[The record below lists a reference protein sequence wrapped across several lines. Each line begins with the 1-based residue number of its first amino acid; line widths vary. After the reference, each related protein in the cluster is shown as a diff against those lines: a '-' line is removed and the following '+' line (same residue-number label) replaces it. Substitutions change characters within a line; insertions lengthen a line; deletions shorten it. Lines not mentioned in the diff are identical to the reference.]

1 MGGNGVEKEIIKQVS
16 QDLSDINQYQI
27 ETTLSLL
34 DEGNTVPFIARYR
47 KERTGSLDEVQIRDI
62 QDTYQRLLKLSNRKI
77 DVINK
82 IAEQGKLTD
91 QLQNQIKA
99 ASDIQVVEDLYL
111 PYKQKRKTKAMLAD
125 EQGLTP
131 LANQMMK
138 FPSQSP
144 EQLAESY
151 VNPAV
156 GLNDVTEV
164 LSGVADIITQS
175 VADVAIFRE
184 WIRNYTE
191 KNGLI
196 VTKLKSKADEL
207 DENQVYANY
216 YDFSETIKT
225 IPSFR
230 VLAINRGK
238 KQKILQVKIDVNED
252 VILKYLNFTVI
263 GKHMGSVAD
272 FVADAVKEAYRKSIR
287 PAITRDVQAK
297 LTETAEKHAIEVFGK
312 NLYHLLMQAPI
323 KGKVTLGFDPAYR
336 TGCKLAI
343 MDKNGKFLH
352 KQIIFATKP
361 ASEAKIAH
369 AKQQFIDLINQYHVE
384 MVAIGNGT
392 ASRESELFVADA
404 LKAIEFPVHYVIVNE
419 SGASVYSAS
428 SNARKEFPDLY
439 VEERSAISIGRRL
452 QDPLAELIK
461 IDPKAVGVGQYQHDV
476 SETHLDKQLDRVV
489 ETAVNQVGVNLNTAS
504 VELLEHISGLS
515 AAISQN
521 IVDYREEN
529 GSFTNRKQLKKVK
542 RLGPKAYEQSVGF
555 LRIIGGNNPLD
566 NTDIHPESYDQ
577 AQSILQALDLSVDQL
592 GTDVAIQSLNNVNP
606 SELANKLDLDEQ
618 LTVDLLNGLKNPGR
632 DLRDQMPAPLLKS
645 DVMKIDDLKP
655 GMKLQGTV
663 RNVIDFGAFV
673 DVGVKQDGLVHISHM
688 SNKFIK
694 DPAMIVSVGDIV
706 DVWVLSVDI
715 DRKRIQLSMI
725 EPE

>member
-1 MGGNGVEKEIIKQVS
+1 MEKEIIKQVS
-16 QDLSDINQYQI
+16 QDLSDINQHQI

-151 VNPAV
+151 VNPAF

-263 GKHMGSVAD
+263 GKHTGSVAD
-272 FVADAVKEAYRKSIR
+272 FVADAVKESYRKSIR

-297 LTETAEKHAIEVFGK
+297 LTETAEEHAIEVFGK

>member
-1 MGGNGVEKEIIKQVS
+1 MAV
-16 QDLSDINQYQI
+16 
-27 ETTLSLL
+27 
-34 DEGNTVPFIARYR
+34 F
-47 KERTGSLDEVQIRDI
+47 
-62 QDTYQRLLKLSNRKI
+62 
-77 DVINK
+77 
-82 IAEQGKLTD
+82 
-91 QLQNQIKA
+91 
-99 ASDIQVVEDLYL
+99 
-111 PYKQKRKTKAMLAD
+111 
-125 EQGLTP
+125 
-131 LANQMMK
+131 
-138 FPSQSP
+138 QS
-144 EQLAESY
+144 
-151 VNPAV
+151 
-156 GLNDVTEV
+156 
-164 LSGVADIITQS
+164 
-175 VADVAIFRE
+175 
-184 WIRNYTE
+184 
-191 KNGLI
+191 
-196 VTKLKSKADEL
+196 
-207 DENQVYANY
+207 
-216 YDFSETIKT
+216 
-225 IPSFR
+225 
-230 VLAINRGK
+230 
-238 KQKILQVKIDVNED
+238 
-252 VILKYLNFTVI
+252 
-263 GKHMGSVAD
+263 
-272 FVADAVKEAYRKSIR
+272 
-287 PAITRDVQAK
+287 
-297 LTETAEKHAIEVFGK
+297 
-312 NLYHLLMQAPI
+312 
-323 KGKVTLGFDPAYR
+323 
-336 TGCKLAI
+336 
-343 MDKNGKFLH
+343 
-352 KQIIFATKP
+352 
-361 ASEAKIAH
+361 
-369 AKQQFIDLINQYHVE
+369 
-384 MVAIGNGT
+384 
-392 ASRESELFVADA
+392 
-404 LKAIEFPVHYVIVNE
+404 
-419 SGASVYSAS
+419 
-428 SNARKEFPDLY
+428 
-439 VEERSAISIGRRL
+439 RRL

>member
-1 MGGNGVEKEIIKQVS
+1 MEKEIIKQVS
-16 QDLSDINQYQI
+16 QDLSDINQHQI

-151 VNPAV
+151 VNPAF

-263 GKHMGSVAD
+263 GKHTGSVAD
-272 FVADAVKEAYRKSIR
+272 FVADAVKESYRKSIR

-297 LTETAEKHAIEVFGK
+297 LTETAVEHAIEIFGK

-673 DVGVKQDGLVHISHM
+673 DVGVKQDGLVHISHI

>member
-1 MGGNGVEKEIIKQVS
+1 MEKEIIKQVS
-16 QDLSDINQYQI
+16 QDLSDINQHQI

-156 GLNDVTEV
+156 GLNDVNEV

-263 GKHMGSVAD
+263 GKHTGSVAD
-272 FVADAVKEAYRKSIR
+272 FVADAVKESYRKSIR

-297 LTETAEKHAIEVFGK
+297 LTETAEEHAIEVFGK

>member
-1 MGGNGVEKEIIKQVS
+1 MEKEIIKQVS
-16 QDLSDINQYQI
+16 QDLSDINQHQI

-263 GKHMGSVAD
+263 GKHTGSVAD
-272 FVADAVKEAYRKSIR
+272 FVADAVKESYRKSIR

-297 LTETAEKHAIEVFGK
+297 LTETAEEHAIEVFGK

-343 MDKNGKFLH
+343 IDKNGKFLH

>member
-1 MGGNGVEKEIIKQVS
+1 MEKEIIKQVS
-16 QDLSDINQYQI
+16 QDLSDINQHQI

-207 DENQVYANY
+207 DKNQVYANY

-272 FVADAVKEAYRKSIR
+272 FVADAVKESYRKSIR

-384 MVAIGNGT
+384 TVAIGNGT

>member
-1 MGGNGVEKEIIKQVS
+1 MEKEIIKQVS
-16 QDLSDINQYQI
+16 QDLSDINQHQI

-138 FPSQSP
+138 FSSQSP

-263 GKHMGSVAD
+263 GKHTGSVAD
-272 FVADAVKEAYRKSIR
+272 FVADAVKESYRKSIR

-297 LTETAEKHAIEVFGK
+297 LTENAEEHAIEVFGK

-515 AAISQN
+515 AVISQN

>member
-1 MGGNGVEKEIIKQVS
+1 MEKEIIKQVS
-16 QDLSDINQYQI
+16 QDLSDINQHQI

-207 DENQVYANY
+207 DKNQVYANY

-272 FVADAVKEAYRKSIR
+272 FVADAVKESYRKSIR

>member
-1 MGGNGVEKEIIKQVS
+1 MEKEIIKQVS
-16 QDLSDINQYQI
+16 QDLSDINQHQI

-34 DEGNTVPFIARYR
+34 DDGNTVPFIARYR

-263 GKHMGSVAD
+263 GKHTGSVAD
-272 FVADAVKEAYRKSIR
+272 FVADAVKESYRKSIR

-297 LTETAEKHAIEVFGK
+297 LTETAEEHAIEVFGK

-663 RNVIDFGAFV
+663 HNVIDFGAFV

>member
-1 MGGNGVEKEIIKQVS
+1 MEKEIIKQVS
-16 QDLSDINQYQI
+16 QDLSDINQHQI

-138 FPSQSP
+138 FSSQSP

-207 DENQVYANY
+207 DKNQVYANY

-263 GKHMGSVAD
+263 GKHTGSVAD
-272 FVADAVKEAYRKSIR
+272 FVADAVKESYRKSIR

-297 LTETAEKHAIEVFGK
+297 LTENAEEHAIEVFGK

>member
-1 MGGNGVEKEIIKQVS
+1 METEIIKQVS
-16 QDLSDINQYQI
+16 QDLADVNSQQI

-34 DEGNTVPFIARYR
+34 EEGNTVPFIARYR
-47 KERTGSLDEVQIRDI
+47 KERTGSLDEVQIRNI
-62 QDTYQRLLKLSNRKI
+62 QDTYQRLLKLSNRKT

-91 QLQNQIKA
+91 KLQTQIKA
-99 ASDIQVVEDLYL
+99 ATDIQVVEDLYL

-131 LANQMMK
+131 LANQMMT
-138 FPSQSP
+138 FPNQTP
-144 EQLAESY
+144 EQLAASY

-156 GLNDVTEV
+156 GLNNVTEV
-164 LSGVADIITQS
+164 LSGVADIISQS

-191 KNGLI
+191 KNGLM
-196 VTKLKSKADEL
+196 VTKLKSKAEEL

-252 VILKYLNFTVI
+252 VILKYLNFTVL
-263 GKHMGSVAD
+263 GKHRGSVAE
-272 FVADAVKEAYRKSIR
+272 FVAEAVKEAYRKSIR
-287 PAITRDVQAK
+287 PAIAREVQAK
-297 LTETAEKHAIEVFGK
+297 LTETAEVHAIKVFGK

-361 ASEAKIAH
+361 ASEAKIVH
-369 AKQQFIDLINQYHVE
+369 AKQQFIDLIKEYHVE

-404 LKAIEFPVHYVIVNE
+404 LKVIDFPVHYVIVNE
-419 SGASVYSAS
+419 LGASVYSAS
-428 SNARKEFPDLY
+428 ANARKEFPDLH

-476 SETHLDKQLDRVV
+476 SESHLDQQLDRVV

-504 VELLEHISGLS
+504 PELLEHISGLS
-515 AAISQN
+515 ATISQN
-521 IVDYREEN
+521 IVDYREAN
-529 GSFTNRKQLKKVK
+529 GSFTNRNQLKKVK

-555 LRIIGGNNPLD
+555 LRIIDGNNPLD
-566 NTDIHPESYDQ
+566 NTDIHPESY
-577 AQSILQALDLSVDQL
+577 AIAKRVLQALDLTVADL
-592 GTDVAIQSLNNVNP
+592 GTDVAVQCLENAKIKYLAMQF
-606 SELANKLDLDEQ
+606 ELTEEFVTDLI
-618 LTVDLLNGLKNPGR
+618 NGLKMPGR

-688 SNKFIK
+688 SHKFIK
-694 DPAMIVSVGDIV
+694 DPATVVSVGDIV
-706 DVWVLSVDI
+706 DVWVLSVDVE
-715 DRKRIQLSMI
+715 RNRIQLSML

>member
-1 MGGNGVEKEIIKQVS
+1 MEKEIIKQVS
-16 QDLSDINQYQI
+16 QDLSDINQHQI

-151 VNPAV
+151 VNPAF

-263 GKHMGSVAD
+263 GKHTGSVAD
-272 FVADAVKEAYRKSIR
+272 FVADAVKESYRKSIR

-297 LTETAEKHAIEVFGK
+297 LTENAEEHAIEVFGK

-515 AAISQN
+515 AVISQN

>member
-1 MGGNGVEKEIIKQVS
+1 MEKEIIKQVS
-16 QDLSDINQYQI
+16 QDLSDINQHQI

-138 FPSQSP
+138 FSSQSP

-263 GKHMGSVAD
+263 GKHTGSVAD
-272 FVADAVKEAYRKSIR
+272 FVADAVKESYRKSIR

-297 LTETAEKHAIEVFGK
+297 LTENAEEHAIEVFGK

>member
-1 MGGNGVEKEIIKQVS
+1 
-16 QDLSDINQYQI
+16 
-27 ETTLSLL
+27 
-34 DEGNTVPFIARYR
+34 
-47 KERTGSLDEVQIRDI
+47 
-62 QDTYQRLLKLSNRKI
+62 
-77 DVINK
+77 
-82 IAEQGKLTD
+82 
-91 QLQNQIKA
+91 
-99 ASDIQVVEDLYL
+99 
-111 PYKQKRKTKAMLAD
+111 MLAD

>member
-1 MGGNGVEKEIIKQVS
+1 MEKEIIKQVS
-16 QDLSDINQYQI
+16 QDLSDINQHQI

-62 QDTYQRLLKLSNRKI
+62 QDTNQRLLKLSNRKI

-207 DENQVYANY
+207 DKNQVYANY

-272 FVADAVKEAYRKSIR
+272 FVADAVKESYRKSIR

-515 AAISQN
+515 AVISQN

>member
-1 MGGNGVEKEIIKQVS
+1 MEKEIIKQVS
-16 QDLSDINQYQI
+16 QDLSDINQHQI

-164 LSGVADIITQS
+164 LGGVADIITQS

-196 VTKLKSKADEL
+196 VTKLKSKTDEL

-263 GKHMGSVAD
+263 GKYTGSVAD
-272 FVADAVKEAYRKSIR
+272 FVADAVKESYRKSIR

-297 LTETAEKHAIEVFGK
+297 LTETAEEHAIEVFGK

>member
-1 MGGNGVEKEIIKQVS
+1 MEKEIIKQVS
-16 QDLSDINQYQI
+16 KDLVEVNQRQI

-62 QDTYQRLLKLSNRKI
+62 QDTYQRLLKLSNRKT

-82 IAEQGKLTD
+82 IGEQGKLTD
-91 QLQNQIKA
+91 QLQAQIEA
-99 ASDIQVVEDLYL
+99 ATDLQVVEDLYL

-138 FPSQSP
+138 FPNQTP
-144 EQLAESY
+144 EQLAKSY
-151 VNPAV
+151 VNPEV
-156 GLNDVTEV
+156 GLDDVTAV
-164 LSGVADIITQS
+164 LSGVTDIITQS

-191 KNGLI
+191 KNGLV
-196 VTKLKSKADEL
+196 VTKLKSKAEEL

-230 VLAINRGK
+230 MLAINRGK
-238 KQKILQVKIDVNED
+238 KEKILQVKVDVNED

-263 GKHMGSVAD
+263 GKHTGPVVA

-287 PAITRDVQAK
+287 PAIAREVQAK
-297 LTETAEKHAIEVFGK
+297 LTEKAEAHAIEVFGK

-361 ASEAKIAH
+361 ASETKIAH
-369 AKQQFIDLINQYHVE
+369 AKQQFIDLIKQYHVE

-404 LKAIEFPVHYVIVNE
+404 LKAIDFPVHYVIVNE

-428 SNARKEFPDLY
+428 ANARKEFPDLH

-476 SETHLDKQLDRVV
+476 SETHLDQQLDRVV

-504 VELLEHISGLS
+504 PELLEHISGLS
-515 AAISQN
+515 PTISQN
-521 IVDYREEN
+521 IVNYREAN
-529 GSFTNRKQLKKVK
+529 GSFTNRNQLKKVK

-555 LRIIGGNNPLD
+555 LRIIDGNNPLD
-566 NTDIHPESYDQ
+566 NTDIHPESYAIAKQ
-577 AQSILQALDLSVDQL
+577 LLQALQLTVADLGSE
-592 GTDVAIQSLNNVNP
+592 VAVQRLENAKIKD
-606 SELANKLDLDEQ
+606 LATQFNLDEQ
-618 LTVDLLNGLKNPGR
+618 FVTDLINGLKTPGR

-645 DVMKIDDLKP
+645 DVMKIDDLQP

-688 SNKFIK
+688 SHKFIK
-694 DPAMIVSVGDIV
+694 DPATVVSVGDIV
-706 DVWVLSVDI
+706 DVWVLSVDV
-715 DRKRIQLSMI
+715 DRNRIQLSMI

>member
-1 MGGNGVEKEIIKQVS
+1 MEKEIIKQVS
-16 QDLSDINQYQI
+16 QDLSDINQHQI

-151 VNPAV
+151 VNPAF

-263 GKHMGSVAD
+263 GKHTGSVAD
-272 FVADAVKEAYRKSIR
+272 FVADAVKESYRKSIR

-297 LTETAEKHAIEVFGK
+297 LTETAEEHAIEIFGK

>member
-1 MGGNGVEKEIIKQVS
+1 MEKEIIKQVS
-16 QDLSDINQYQI
+16 QDLSDINQHQI

-164 LSGVADIITQS
+164 LGGVADIITQS

-263 GKHMGSVAD
+263 GKHTGSVAD
-272 FVADAVKEAYRKSIR
+272 FVADAVKESYRKSIR

-297 LTETAEKHAIEVFGK
+297 LTETAEEHAIEVFGK

>member
-1 MGGNGVEKEIIKQVS
+1 MEKEIIKQVS
-16 QDLSDINQYQI
+16 QDLSDINQHQI

-263 GKHMGSVAD
+263 GKHTGSVAD
-272 FVADAVKEAYRKSIR
+272 FVADAVKESYRKSIR

-461 IDPKAVGVGQYQHDV
+461 ISRKLSSSCCGVASSNFLTCVQP
-476 SETHLDKQLDRVV
+476 LC
-489 ETAVNQVGVNLNTAS
+489 VNLSTKSAS
-504 VELLEHISGLS
+504 KSSSLEVYLDTIF
-515 AAISQN
+515 
-521 IVDYREEN
+521 Y
-529 GSFTNRKQLKKVK
+529 
-542 RLGPKAYEQSVGF
+542 
-555 LRIIGGNNPLD
+555 PL
-566 NTDIHPESYDQ
+566 
-577 AQSILQALDLSVDQL
+577 
-592 GTDVAIQSLNNVNP
+592 
-606 SELANKLDLDEQ
+606 
-618 LTVDLLNGLKNPGR
+618 
-632 DLRDQMPAPLLKS
+632 
-645 DVMKIDDLKP
+645 
-655 GMKLQGTV
+655 
-663 RNVIDFGAFV
+663 
-673 DVGVKQDGLVHISHM
+673 
-688 SNKFIK
+688 
-694 DPAMIVSVGDIV
+694 
-706 DVWVLSVDI
+706 
-715 DRKRIQLSMI
+715 
-725 EPE
+725 

>member
-1 MGGNGVEKEIIKQVS
+1 VEKEIIKQVS
-16 QDLSDINQYQI
+16 QDLSDINQHQI

-207 DENQVYANY
+207 DKNQVYANY

-272 FVADAVKEAYRKSIR
+272 FVADAVKESYRKSIR

>member
-1 MGGNGVEKEIIKQVS
+1 MEKEIIKQVS
-16 QDLSDINQYQI
+16 QDLSDINQHQI

-34 DEGNTVPFIARYR
+34 DDGNTVPFIARYR

-263 GKHMGSVAD
+263 GKHTGSVAD
-272 FVADAVKEAYRKSIR
+272 FVADAVKESYRKSIR

-297 LTETAEKHAIEVFGK
+297 LTETAEEHAIEVFGK

>member
-1 MGGNGVEKEIIKQVS
+1 MEKEIIKQVS
-16 QDLSDINQYQI
+16 QDLSDINQHQI

-156 GLNDVTEV
+156 GLNDVNEV

-196 VTKLKSKADEL
+196 VTKLKSKTDEL

-263 GKHMGSVAD
+263 GKHTGSVAD
-272 FVADAVKEAYRKSIR
+272 FVADAVKESYRKSIR

-297 LTETAEKHAIEVFGK
+297 LTETAEEHAIEVFGK

>member
-1 MGGNGVEKEIIKQVS
+1 M
-16 QDLSDINQYQI
+16 
-27 ETTLSLL
+27 
-34 DEGNTVPFIARYR
+34 
-47 KERTGSLDEVQIRDI
+47 
-62 QDTYQRLLKLSNRKI
+62 
-77 DVINK
+77 
-82 IAEQGKLTD
+82 
-91 QLQNQIKA
+91 
-99 ASDIQVVEDLYL
+99 
-111 PYKQKRKTKAMLAD
+111 
-125 EQGLTP
+125 
-131 LANQMMK
+131 
-138 FPSQSP
+138 
-144 EQLAESY
+144 
-151 VNPAV
+151 
-156 GLNDVTEV
+156 NDVNEV

-263 GKHMGSVAD
+263 GKHTGSVAD

-297 LTETAEKHAIEVFGK
+297 LTETAEEHAIEVFGK

>member
-1 MGGNGVEKEIIKQVS
+1 MEKEIIKQVS
-16 QDLSDINQYQI
+16 QDLSDINQHQI

-164 LSGVADIITQS
+164 LGGVADIITQS

-196 VTKLKSKADEL
+196 VTKLKSKTDEL

-263 GKHMGSVAD
+263 GKHTGSVAD
-272 FVADAVKEAYRKSIR
+272 FVADAVKESYRKSIR

-297 LTETAEKHAIEVFGK
+297 LTETAEEHAIEVFGK

>member
-1 MGGNGVEKEIIKQVS
+1 METEIIKQVS
-16 QDLSDINQYQI
+16 QDLADVNSQQI

-47 KERTGSLDEVQIRDI
+47 KERTGSLDEVQIRNI
-62 QDTYQRLLKLSNRKI
+62 QDTYQRLLKLSNRKT

-91 QLQNQIKA
+91 KLQTQIKA
-99 ASDIQVVEDLYL
+99 ATDIQVVEDLYL

-131 LANQMMK
+131 LANQMMT
-138 FPSQSP
+138 FPNQTL
-144 EQLAESY
+144 EQLAASY

-156 GLNDVTEV
+156 GLNNVAEV
-164 LSGVADIITQS
+164 LSGVADIISQS

-191 KNGLI
+191 KNGLM
-196 VTKLKSKADEL
+196 VTKLKSKAEEL

-252 VILKYLNFTVI
+252 VILKYLNFTVL
-263 GKHMGSVAD
+263 GKHRGSVAE
-272 FVADAVKEAYRKSIR
+272 FVAEAVKEAYRKSIR
-287 PAITRDVQAK
+287 PAIAREVQAK
-297 LTETAEKHAIEVFGK
+297 LTETAEAHAIEVFGK

-369 AKQQFIDLINQYHVE
+369 AKQQFINLIKEYHVE

-404 LKAIEFPVHYVIVNE
+404 LKAIDFPVHYVIVNE

-428 SNARKEFPDLY
+428 ANARKEFPDLH

-476 SETHLDKQLDRVV
+476 SESHLDQQLDRVV

-504 VELLEHISGLS
+504 PELLEHISGLS
-515 AAISQN
+515 ATISQN
-521 IVDYREEN
+521 IVDYREAN
-529 GSFTNRKQLKKVK
+529 GSFTNRNQLKKVK

-555 LRIIGGNNPLD
+555 LRIIDGNNPLD
-566 NTDIHPESYDQ
+566 NTDIHPESY
-577 AQSILQALDLSVDQL
+577 AIAKKVLQALDLTVADL
-592 GTDVAIQSLNNVNP
+592 GTDVAVQRLENAKVKDLATQF
-606 SELANKLDLDEQ
+606 ELTEEFVTDLI
-618 LTVDLLNGLKNPGR
+618 NGLKTPGR

-688 SNKFIK
+688 SHKFIK
-694 DPAMIVSVGDIV
+694 DPATVVSVGDIV
-706 DVWVLSVDI
+706 DVWVLSVDVE
-715 DRKRIQLSMI
+715 RNRIQLSML

>member
-1 MGGNGVEKEIIKQVS
+1 MEKEIIKQVS
-16 QDLSDINQYQI
+16 QDLSDINQHQI

-156 GLNDVTEV
+156 GLNDVAEV

-207 DENQVYANY
+207 DENQVHANY

-263 GKHMGSVAD
+263 GKNMGSVAD

>member
-1 MGGNGVEKEIIKQVS
+1 MEPEIIKQVAK
-16 QDLSDINQYQI
+16 DIDGVKQHQI
-27 ETTLSLL
+27 ETTLALL
-34 DEGNTVPFIARYR
+34 DEGNTVPFISRYR
-47 KERTGSLDEVQIRDI
+47 KERTGNLDEVQIRNI
-62 QDTYQRLLKLSNRKI
+62 QDTYQRLLKLSNRKA
-77 DVINK
+77 DVIKK
-82 IAEQGKLTD
+82 ITEQGKINDKLTK
-91 QLQNQIKA
+91 QINA
-99 ASDIQVVEDLYL
+99 ATDIQVVEDLYL
-111 PYKQKRKTKAMLAD
+111 PYKQKRKTKAMIAD

-131 LANQMMK
+131 LANEMMK
-138 FPSQSP
+138 FPNAKP
-144 EQLAESY
+144 VQLAQSY
-151 VNPAV
+151 VNPAKD
-156 GLNDVTEV
+156 LNNTDEV
-164 LSGVADIITQS
+164 LAGAADIISQS
-175 VADVAIFRE
+175 VADVALFRE

-191 KNGLI
+191 KNGAI
-196 VTKLKSKADEL
+196 VTKLKASGKEL

-216 YDFSETIKT
+216 YDFSEAIKT

-230 VLAINRGK
+230 MLAINRGK
-238 KQKILQVKIDVNED
+238 EQKILQVKIDVNED
-252 VILKYLNFTVI
+252 VILKYLDFTLV
-263 GKHMGSVAD
+263 GKHSGPIAD
-272 FVADAVKEAYRKSIR
+272 FVKDAIKEAYRKSIR
-287 PAITRDVQAK
+287 PAIAREVQAK
-297 LTETAEKHAIEVFGK
+297 LTETAETHAIEVFGK

-323 KGKVTLGFDPAYR
+323 KGKVVLGLDPAYR

-361 ASEAKIAH
+361 ASAAKISQ
-369 AKQQFIDLINQYHVE
+369 AKQQFIDLINEYHVE
-384 MVAIGNGT
+384 MIAIGNGT

-404 LKAIEFPVHYVIVNE
+404 IKSIDYPVHYVIVNE

-428 SNARKEFPDLY
+428 ANARKEFPDLH

-504 VELLEHISGLS
+504 PELLEHISGLS
-515 AAISQN
+515 SAISQN
-521 IVDYREEN
+521 IVNYREEN
-529 GSFTNRKQLKKVK
+529 GSFTNRNQLKKVK

-566 NTDIHPESYDQ
+566 NTDIHPESY
-577 AQSILQALDLSVDQL
+577 ATAKAILQELKLSVNDL
-592 GTDVAIQSLNNVNP
+592 GTDEAQQRLNNVKI
-606 SELANKLDLDEQ
+606 SDLASQLQIDEQ
-618 LTVDLLNGLKNPGR
+618 LATDLVNGLKTPGR
-632 DLRDQMPAPLLKS
+632 DLRDKMPAPLLKS
-645 DVMKIDDLKP
+645 DVMKIDDLQP

-663 RNVIDFGAFV
+663 RNVIDFGSFV

-694 DPAMIVSVGDIV
+694 DPATIVSVGDIV
-706 DVWVLSVDI
+706 DVWVLSVDV

>member
-1 MGGNGVEKEIIKQVS
+1 METEIIKQVS
-16 QDLSDINQYQI
+16 QDLADVNSQQI

-34 DEGNTVPFIARYR
+34 EEGNTVPFIARYR
-47 KERTGSLDEVQIRDI
+47 KERTGSLDEVQIRNI
-62 QDTYQRLLKLSNRKI
+62 QDTYQRLLKLSNRKT

-91 QLQNQIKA
+91 KLQTQIKA
-99 ASDIQVVEDLYL
+99 ATDIQVVEDLYL

-131 LANQMMK
+131 LANQMMT
-138 FPSQSP
+138 FPNQTP
-144 EQLAESY
+144 EQLAASY

-156 GLNDVTEV
+156 GLNNVTEV
-164 LSGVADIITQS
+164 LSGVADIISQS

-191 KNGLI
+191 KNGLM
-196 VTKLKSKADEL
+196 VTKLKSKAEEL

-252 VILKYLNFTVI
+252 VILKYLNFTVL
-263 GKHMGSVAD
+263 GKHRGSVAE
-272 FVADAVKEAYRKSIR
+272 FVAEAVKEAYRKSIR
-287 PAITRDVQAK
+287 PAIAREVQAK
-297 LTETAEKHAIEVFGK
+297 LTETAEVHAIKVFGK

-361 ASEAKIAH
+361 ASEAKIVH
-369 AKQQFIDLINQYHVE
+369 AKQQFIDLIKEYHVE

-404 LKAIEFPVHYVIVNE
+404 LKVIDFPVHYVIVNE

-428 SNARKEFPDLY
+428 ANARKEFPDLH

-476 SETHLDKQLDRVV
+476 SESHLDQQLDRVV

-504 VELLEHISGLS
+504 PELLEHISGLS
-515 AAISQN
+515 ATISQN
-521 IVDYREEN
+521 IVDYREAN
-529 GSFTNRKQLKKVK
+529 GSFTNRNQLKKVK

-555 LRIIGGNNPLD
+555 LRIIDGNNPLD
-566 NTDIHPESYDQ
+566 NTDIHPESY
-577 AQSILQALDLSVDQL
+577 AIAKRVLQALDLTVADL
-592 GTDVAIQSLNNVNP
+592 GTDVAVQCLENAKIKYLAMQF
-606 SELANKLDLDEQ
+606 ELTEEFVTDLI
-618 LTVDLLNGLKNPGR
+618 NGLKMPGR

-688 SNKFIK
+688 SHKFIK
-694 DPAMIVSVGDIV
+694 DPATVVSVGDIV
-706 DVWVLSVDI
+706 DVWVLSVDVE
-715 DRKRIQLSMI
+715 RNRIQLSML